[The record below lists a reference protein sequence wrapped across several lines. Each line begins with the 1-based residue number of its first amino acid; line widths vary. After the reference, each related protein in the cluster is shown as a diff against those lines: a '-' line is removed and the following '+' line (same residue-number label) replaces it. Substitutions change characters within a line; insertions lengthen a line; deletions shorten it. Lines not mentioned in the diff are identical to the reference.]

1 MVGVGLATLRS
12 TSRPRHKFYFVK
24 TIYVIY
30 SVGFIFSSL
39 GSGEILLVLVAVLL
53 LFGAERFP
61 SMARAL
67 GKALG
72 EIRRVANELSSGI
85 MDKDLFLPSD
95 RSSSEQ
101 RDRRG
106 IEEGK
111 REG

>member
-1 MVGVGLATLRS
+1 MTVN
-12 TSRPRHKFYFVK
+12 
-24 TIYVIY
+24 YVIY

-39 GSGEILLVLVAVLL
+39 GAGEILLVLVAALL

-67 GKALG
+67 GQVLS
-72 EIRRVANELSSGI
+72 EIRRAANELSSTI

-95 RSSSEQ
+95 QSSSEP
-101 RDRRG
+101 RDHRV